1 MASPVAARPGPRARE
16 DYVVLYKKDA
26 SLKSAHEAVRAA
38 GGSIVS
44 ENLDV
49 GLATVRGDKARFP
62 AAIMRQQPI
71 EGVARDRVVGTAS
84 KPDPKPASK
93 PAPEPAPEPQLRA
106 DVGAAVR
113 VGPHPAGRAGDEPLS
128 DLMWDMKQIHAT
140 PKGSYA
146 VTRGDHRVKVGV
158 IDTGMDAGHPDIAPN
173 FDRALSRNFTRDL
186 PADANGT
193 EIDGPCAAE
202 PDRSCDDPADV
213 DENEHGTHTAS
224 AIGAPLNGIGMSGV
238 APGVS
243 LVNLRAGQDSGLF
256 LLRPVVDA
264 LTYAAR
270 NGIDVVN
277 MSFYIDPWLW
287 NCPDNAA
294 DSAADRLE
302 QRTVVAAAQRALDFA
317 HAHGVTMIAS
327 AGNERADYTG
337 TNTDETSPDL
347 ATEPGEKPRRRT
359 VPASCTS
366 MPSEGD
372 HVIPVSATGIS
383 KRKASYSSYGN
394 GYVALAAP
402 GGDKADNATGHPDER
417 LGTWAA
423 YPESLARARH
433 ELNADG
439 TPKTPNIV
447 RSCAGGV
454 CGYYQSLQ
462 GTSMAAPH
470 VAGVAALIVSRYGTP
485 DPVHGG
491 LTLDPAFVERRLIGS
506 ATPTPCPD
514 HRTVRYAWSV
524 QVKGTWTETL
534 STQICKGTKARNGF
548 YGAGIVDA
556 RRAVGGHP

>member
-1 MASPVAARPGPRARE
+1 ME
-16 DYVVLYKKDA
+16 FVVLYKKDA
-26 SLKSAHEAVRAA
+26 SAGSAHEAVRAA

-44 ENLDV
+44 ENPDV
-49 GLATVRGDKARFP
+49 GLATVRGDRARFP
-62 AAIMRQQPI
+62 AALMRQRPI
-71 EGVARDRVVGTAS
+71 EGVARDRVVGTA
-84 KPDPKPASK
+84 PKP
-93 PAPEPAPEPQLRA
+93 EIRA
-106 DVGAAVR
+106 DLGATVR
-113 VGPHPAGRAGDEPLS
+113 VAPPRAHADPLS
-128 DLMWDMKQIHAT
+128 GLMWDMRQIHAT

-146 VTRGDHRVKVGV
+146 VARGDHRVKVGV
-158 IDTGMDAGHPDIAPN
+158 IDTGMDASHPDIAPN
-173 FDRALSRNFTRDL
+173 FDRALSRNFTVDL
-186 PADANGT
+186 PTDANGT
-193 EIDGPCAAE
+193 EIDGPCGAE
-202 PDRSCDDPADV
+202 PDASCADPADV

-238 APGVS
+238 APGVA

-287 NCPDNAA
+287 NCPDNPA
-294 DSAADRLE
+294 DSPADRLE

-347 ATEPGEKPRRRT
+347 ATEPGETPHRRT

-372 HVIPVSATGIS
+372 HVIPVSATGVS
-383 KRKASYSSYGN
+383 GRKASYSSYGD

-402 GGDKADNATGHPDER
+402 GGDQTDNSTGRPDPR

-433 ELNADG
+433 QLNADG

-447 RSCAGGV
+447 RSCEGGR

-470 VAGVAALIVSRYGTP
+470 AAGVAALIVSRYGTP
-485 DPVHGG
+485 DAVHGG
-491 LTLDPAFVERRLIGS
+491 LTLDPAFVERRLTGS
-506 ATPTPCPD
+506 ATPTACPSP
-514 HRTVRYAWSV
+514 RTVKYAWSV
-524 QVKGTWTETL
+524 MVDGRWIEQT
-534 STQICKGTKARNGF
+534 STQTCKGTKARNGF

-556 RRAVGGHP
+556 RRAVAGHP